1 MVKIK
6 CLYSLEES
14 TRDLIKKMS
23 FESGYNLSEII
34 EGAILNYVPILEEKR
49 KEKLR
54 EQLKELEDK
63 LSSMNNEN
71 TSLS

>member
-1 MVKIK
+1 MVKVK

-14 TRDLIKKMS
+14 TRDLIKKLS
-23 FESGYNLSEII
+23 FDSGYNLSEII
-34 EGAILNYVPILEEKR
+34 ENAVISYAPLLEDKKREKI
-49 KEKLR
+49 K
-54 EQLKELEDK
+54 EQLKELEEK

>member
-1 MVKIK
+1 
-6 CLYSLEES
+6 
-14 TRDLIKKMS
+14 MS